1 MADPP
6 PAPTRLSGQHK
17 LILALLLGTQFM
29 LTVDFSILN
38 VALPDLGADLAFS
51 KANLQW
57 VATAFALPAAGFTL
71 LFGRFGDLFG
81 RRRLFLGGMGLLA
94 AASLL
99 GGLTD
104 SQQLIIVARVLQGLA
119 TAMATPAAL
128 SLLTTAFPEG
138 ALRDKALGLNGA
150 LRDKALGLNG
160 ALLSGGFTVGALL
173 GGVLT
178 DVLTWRWAFLLN
190 VPIALLVLFVA
201 PAVIKES
208 RTPDKVKL
216 DIPGAITVTAGLLA
230 LTYGFTAAGTE
241 GWSDPVALGSLAAA
255 VLLLTAFYLIER
267 KAVAPLA
274 SVRILNRPS
283 VKWGNVGGFL
293 AFGMETAVVFMMTLY
308 LQEVLHYSAMAT
320 GLAFA
325 VPGVAAVLAGLGA
338 PKLIGRFGSRNV
350 LVGGLLVQAVANL
363 PLLLLDV
370 EKGWFGLV
378 LAVLGIGFYG
388 NVTAIVA
395 FNVTATSGLP
405 NEEQGLATGLTTLT
419 QQIGF
424 TLGIPLLSSMV
435 ALGASGHQDSGS
447 AAALLDGIHLGVGV
461 DVAVTAAGLAL
472 IATFLRS
479 ARQPSA

>member
-1 MADPP
+1 MAVLAETPLVADPP

-150 LRDKALGLNG
+150 L
-160 ALLSGGFTVGALL
+160 LSGGFTAGALL

-208 RTPDKVKL
+208 RTPEQVKL
-216 DIPGAITVTAGLLA
+216 DIPGAVTVTGGLLA
-230 LTYGFTAAGTE
+230 LTYGLTAAGSS
-241 GWSDPVALGSLAAA
+241 GWGDPVALGSLLLAA
-255 VLLLTAFYLIER
+255 LLLTAFYLIER

-283 VKWGNVGGFL
+283 VKWGNIGGFL

-363 PLLLLDV
+363 PLLFLGA
-370 EKGWFGLV
+370 EKGWFALV
-378 LAVLGIGFYG
+378 LAVLGVGFYG

-435 ALGASGHQDSGS
+435 ALGASGHQDTGS
-447 AAALLDGIHLGVGV
+447 AAALLDGIQLGVGV
-461 DVAVTAAGLAL
+461 DVALTAVGVAL
-472 IATFLRS
+472 IAYFLRRA